1 MKSLK
6 ILVVG
11 NSFADDTMT
20 FAPDIALALGVK
32 SIRFAYLYMGGC
44 SINMHY
50 ENATGDLP
58 SYNYYTSTGDGW
70 HIERGYKSSDAIRS
84 DDWDYIAI
92 QHGTKDG
99 SRYSSAESYE
109 KLTPLINYIKA
120 LAPQAKIVFNLTW
133 VGEPTR
139 NHHEILSYG
148 GDVATMRRNI
158 EKVTAQVILG
168 NPPVDILTPTGTAIE
183 NARTSSRIGILTRDG
198 FHLSL
203 DKGRYI
209 AALTFIGKIT
219 GLPLDGITWTPEGV
233 DEYCRLV
240 AIESAKNA
248 IKSPLEITRSAL

>member
-1 MKSLK
+1 MKPLK

-11 NSFADDTMT
+11 NSFADDTMS
-20 FAPDIALALGVK
+20 FAPNIALALGVP

-50 ENATGDLP
+50 ENAMGDLP
-58 SYNYYTSTGDGW
+58 SYNYYTSTGEGW
-70 HIERGYKSSDAIRS
+70 HIEREYKSGDAIKS

-92 QHGTKDG
+92 QHGTKNG
-99 SRYSSAESYE
+99 SRYTSIESYE
-109 KLTPLINYIKA
+109 KLTPLINYIKT

-133 VGEPTR
+133 VGEPT
-139 NHHEILSYG
+139 NKHHEIVSYG
-148 GDVATMRRNI
+148 GDVAMMRRNI
-158 EKVTAQVILG
+158 EKVTERVILG
-168 NPPVDILTPTGTAIE
+168 NPLVDILTPTGTAIE
-183 NARTSSRIGILTRDG
+183 NARTSSHIGVLTRDG

-219 GLPLDGITWTPEGV
+219 GLPIDDISWTPEGV